1 MAPRSLS
8 ASTRHP
14 SEQRSGD
21 DQGEILDRL
30 RVPPPSPSLD
40 RITAVV
46 YRARDSAGIS
56 RSQAVRA
63 SVSRSDGENLPA
75 AFAM

>member
-1 MAPRSLS
+1 MAPRSLP

-14 SEQRSGD
+14 SEQRTGD
-21 DQGEILDRL
+21 DQGKILDRL

-46 YRARDSAGIS
+46 VYRARDSAGIS

-63 SVSRSDGENLPA
+63 PVSIIGD
-75 AFAM
+75 

>member
-40 RITAVV
+40 RITAIVHRLLTDLSRLSRGFP
-46 YRARDSAGIS
+46 RATLLTRINNGRCI
-56 RSQAVRA
+56 R
-63 SVSRSDGENLPA
+63 P
-75 AFAM
+75 